1 MKKALLIDLDGTL
14 IDTHPALYDVY
25 NKFLAQ
31 YGKKGTREEFE
42 SLIGPSIEEIVA
54 VLKKKHQLSPT
65 VEELANYYISIMMFQ
80 GFQGTAL
87 LPGAKETLDQLKN
100 KGMKLALVT
109 SGTKSLV
116 NQCLEPLK
124 LTNYFDLVVTSE
136 EVKKSKPHP
145 DLYIT
150 ALKKLSL
157 KPGEA
162 FAIEDSP
169 AGAESA
175 TQAGVDVIMIT
186 HGEDN
191 PMPMNKSISCLKDWN
206 EIGKWLLQK

>member
-191 PMPMNKSISCLKDWN
+191 PMPLNKSISCLKDWN